1 MYETIGIFAAG
12 LASGIV
18 SGIGM
23 AYAYWKKIPMAK
35 KKAAFIELRKGLKD
49 NRLTIDE
56 VMLAGEKLF

>member
-1 MYETIGIFAAG
+1 MYEIIGTFAA
-12 LASGIV
+12 GIV
-18 SGIGM
+18 SGLGM
-23 AYAYWKKIPMAK
+23 AYAYWRKIPKAK